1 MGQSKP
7 HGGEG
12 RVIPMSDELFD
23 VLKGHANWLTGRFGE
38 TRPEY
43 FVFPFSYFSH
53 RWQADP
59 TCPTLSVKKAWGS
72 FRKEEAVRCRFH
84 DLRHTALT
92 KMAEA
97 GVPERVMMAL
107 AGHLSRAMLER
118 YSHVRMKAKRE
129 AVETMRT
136 AREKHVS
143 NGLPTESPTT
153 DPREIVQW

>member
-1 MGQSKP
+1 M
-7 HGGEG
+7 
-12 RVIPMSDELFD
+12 
-23 VLKGHANWLTGRFGE
+23 
-38 TRPEY
+38 
-43 FVFPFSYFSH
+43 
-53 RWQADP
+53 
-59 TCPTLSVKKAWGS
+59 
-72 FRKEEAVRCRFH
+72 RCRFH

-143 NGLPTESPTT
+143 NGLATESPTT
-153 DPREIVQW
+153 DPGEMVQW